1 MNRQKWFQR
10 AQTWGIMF
18 VIHQQPAYSPH
29 YPSEPFIQPRHCMH
43 NMHLQYM
50 LVSNG
55 LAGQKWAYK
64 KVLQV
69 YTQKYKYM
77 SLEGTSVPKKGI

>member
-1 MNRQKWFQR
+1 
-10 AQTWGIMF
+10 
-18 VIHQQPAYSPH
+18 
-29 YPSEPFIQPRHCMH
+29 MH